1 MQRNVCALTL
11 AALAGVLAFAPVAL
25 GDTPS
30 FFQQW
35 AYPWGPWT
43 PDTPH
48 VWGAYPPYQNRFSE
62 FDTPGATWREL
73 QRRGIVEVQ
82 LPDER
87 GLLYVNGNPTPLHGR
102 VQVLRTE
109 FLPRCGA
116 QVFELRAAFRSGDE
130 LLIENR
136 TLVIRAGERTSVTF
150 DGHQAMRVKLP
161 LAGEELPSPRT
172 LPDTARPNAK

>member
-1 MQRNVCALTL
+1 MQRNLYALTL
-11 AALAGVLAFAPVAL
+11 ALTGVLVLPPAAL

-48 VWGAYPPYQNRFSE
+48 VWGAYPPYQNRFWA
-62 FDTPGATWREL
+62 FDTPAATGREL
-73 QRRGIVEVQ
+73 HRRGIVEVQ

-87 GLLYVNGNPTPLHGR
+87 GLLYVNGNPTPLHGP

-116 QVFELRAAFRSGDE
+116 QVFELRAAFRAGDE

-136 TLVIRAGERTSVTF
+136 TLVIHAGERTSVTF
-150 DGHQAMRVKLP
+150 DGGKAVRVKLP
-161 LAGEELPSPRT
+161 LAGEELPSPRP
-172 LPDTARPNAK
+172 LPDNGGPQRN